1 MATDKADP
9 LMAFITRENIT
20 RFRARL
26 EEERDPVRREVL
38 QRLLTREDGL
48 LEALS
53 AAPARPAM

>member
-1 MATDKADP
+1 
-9 LMAFITRENIT
+9 MAFITRENIT